1 MENIYKYSKIATTE
15 DYYGV
20 RNDTVSQ
27 NNLLNYGLQVM
38 EYLSQ

>member
-27 NNLLNYGLQVM
+27 NNGY
-38 EYLSQ
+38 